1 MTSLGKLLRLSGADR
16 RLLVTAGLLLAGIR
30 LGLALLPYRTLRGLL
45 DGAAG
50 MTLRPRPTPEPDA
63 VERIARAVTGAS
75 RAVPGAACL
84 TQALAAQML
93 LERRGLPARVRVGV
107 TRADGGQLLAH
118 AWVESDGRIVL
129 GGRDLSGYT
138 PLAALERETR

>member
-1 MTSLGKLLRLSGADR
+1 M
-16 RLLVTAGLLLAGIR
+16 
-30 LGLALLPYRTLRGLL
+30 
-45 DGAAG
+45 
-50 MTLRPRPTPEPDA
+50 
-63 VERIARAVTGAS
+63 ERIARAVTGAS

-84 TQALAAQML
+84 TQALAAQVL

-129 GGRDLSGYT
+129 GGTDLSGYT